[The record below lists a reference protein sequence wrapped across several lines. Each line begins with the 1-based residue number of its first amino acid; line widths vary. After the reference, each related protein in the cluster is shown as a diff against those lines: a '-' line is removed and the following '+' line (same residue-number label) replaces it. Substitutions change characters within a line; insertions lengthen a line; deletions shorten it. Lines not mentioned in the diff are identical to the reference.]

1 MEDET
6 VSKAA
11 GVFMR
16 SGLHRLWR
24 ALREITG
31 DDAYERYLAHWR
43 AAHAQDGGKPMDRK
57 AFYQAEIQRRWNG
70 IKRCC

>member
-1 MEDET
+1 
-6 VSKAA
+6 
-11 GVFMR
+11 
-16 SGLHRLWR
+16 LWR

-43 AAHAQDGGKPMDRK
+43 ATHAQDGGKPMDRK
-57 AFYQAEIQRRWNG
+57 AFYRAEIQRRWNG